1 MIFLCDRLF
10 DPYSENTHIKFASLT
25 FLALI
30 YRLECWIPKQVGHI
44 VPCGKFHR
52 IGGAPPETFSSEKYD
67 APEEVGG
74 DRKSFDSPIRK

>member
-1 MIFLCDRLF
+1 MNSACFLL
-10 DPYSENTHIKFASLT
+10 E
-25 FLALI
+25 LADS
-30 YRLECWIPKQVGHI
+30 HI

-74 DRKSFDSPIRK
+74 DRKCFDSPIRK